1 VIIIVRIRVMI
12 NRRGREVIVVMM
24 SVTGRMYMLYF

>member
-1 VIIIVRIRVMI
+1 MIGGGYVVMI
-12 NRRGREVIVVMM
+12 NRRGREVIVVIM